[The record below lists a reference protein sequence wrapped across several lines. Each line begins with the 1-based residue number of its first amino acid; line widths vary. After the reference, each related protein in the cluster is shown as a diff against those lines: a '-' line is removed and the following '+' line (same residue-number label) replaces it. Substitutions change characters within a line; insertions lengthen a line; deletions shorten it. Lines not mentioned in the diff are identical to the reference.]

1 VNSWLNHHNA
11 NEVPSAEQCG
21 LLQPGT
27 SQACKN
33 RTLQRAL
40 VAWILV
46 QLLVMQR
53 YFFLQPVIAA
63 LGSRNSRWCGYGS
76 GLVLRA
82 GPPGS
87 TGSCCTADAAS
98 GAAQVGKHH
107 HDRLSRR
114 VLPGF
119 GRRSVPG
126 RTAQSQIPAGDLART
141 VDQVDGDVGMRLEVE
156 PPRQFG
162 IAPADHGH
170 GDQVRAVFE
179 VADHHGA
186 GQACPPSGGGNAQ
199 GAPTAGLGS
208 PQTEPA
214 TGPLIQAAMSAQ
226 ASRMNQRG
234 GSRAFPGFE
243 SGMSRTS
250 VPSAG

>member
-1 VNSWLNHHNA
+1 MNSWLNYHNA

-21 LLQPGT
+21 LLQLGT

-114 VLPGF
+114 VLRRF
-119 GRRSVPG
+119 GRKVSALQNRSESNPASTGRRASQSG
-126 RTAQSQIPAGDLART
+126 RTPR
-141 VDQVDGDVGMRLEVE
+141 RLRL
-156 PPRQFG
+156 PP
-162 IAPADHGH
+162 APAEC
-170 GDQVRAVFE
+170 RA
-179 VADHHGA
+179 
-186 GQACPPSGGGNAQ
+186 CW
-199 GAPTAGLGS
+199 
-208 PQTEPA
+208 
-214 TGPLIQAAMSAQ
+214 SA
-226 ASRMNQRG
+226 R
-234 GSRAFPGFE
+234 
-243 SGMSRTS
+243 
-250 VPSAG
+250 

>member
-1 VNSWLNHHNA
+1 VNSWLNYHNA

-21 LLQPGT
+21 LLQLGT

-63 LGSRNSRWCGYGS
+63 LGSRNSRW
-76 GLVLRA
+76 
-82 GPPGS
+82 
-87 TGSCCTADAAS
+87 CTADAAS